1 MNSDRG
7 PEVTTL
13 VGTGLTE
20 ALRASEE
27 RLAAVFNSTA
37 VGVALIGL
45 DGRFVQVNDSF
56 CRITGYSREELA
68 ATDRGA
74 LTHPD
79 DRARSLAS
87 MEALTA
93 GQVAN
98 FDIEKRYIRKDGTP
112 VWVQNSVSLVRDG
125 AGQPERVVVLCRDV
139 TKRKRA
145 EAVLLEQKNIL
156 EL

>member
-125 AGQPERVVVLCRDV
+125 A
-139 TKRKRA
+139 
-145 EAVLLEQKNIL
+145 
-156 EL
+156 